1 MSSYAPPTE
10 NVAIFDSINFTSGDI
25 ALTQDQADKRY
36 LRFPNA
42 QGKETLQII
51 DVNGLATFNNNI
63 VQAGD
68 FNIAQATTTNTR
80 NTLKGSSVTSS
91 WGTTS
96 ANHTLNAGDSI
107 SGNTIGFYPN
117 LPASNYNPI
126 VQVNDRAIVANAGSL
141 VATVGGTTTNSGIRI
156 NSSSTTIGQGGTTS
170 TPSSF
175 VRCDASGV
183 TLSSVS
189 NITIDP
195 NNTLTV
201 DGNGIFNGQQIDVS
215 NNFGIIRVTSQTSG
229 NYIQSGLAGGTTE
242 SSRPL
247 VFTRYFSATPSL
259 FLDVSN
265 NRIAINK
272 NNPTTT
278 LDVNGNTT
286 LNGTLDMSGNSITKV
301 SSITN
306 TAGDITIS
314 TSGDLN
320 LNPVGSIKT
329 SGQTINMGG
338 GEIHGCDLVHSRNN
352 HDITLE
358 SKGTGDIILKTNSIN
373 RLTIN
378 DTGAW
383 TVQGGMSYNNST
395 DTLQVNNISLT
406 NINGSAYPPI
416 VSNVN
421 INDVNTNATF
431 FPVFVDGS
439 GNKPLNIDATTGP
452 FSINPSTGAFSFATS
467 MKLDGTGGS
476 NRVALGLSA
485 GSSTQ
490 GNACVAVG
498 LQAGQT
504 NQGNGSSSSVA
515 VGNASGNLNQARDAV
530 AVGVLSGQNNQG
542 ESAVAIGNTAASTS
556 QGTQAVAIG
565 RLAGNTSQGQN
576 AVAVGNVAGQTSQGQ
591 NAVAVGV
598 NAGEGTVAG
607 GGQGANAVAIGVFAG
622 RGETSGQGA
631 SSIAI
636 GNSAGRAS
644 QVANSICLNAS
655 GVALNPAVA
664 GLHIDP
670 VRNVTQTTVL
680 GYNTTSKEITYYTP
694 STSITA
700 STISNTGN
708 ITIDPSNTLIIA
720 GDLDMSG
727 NNSTISTSIT
737 TAPSSARHLGY
748 TVNQSTAGWTTAL
761 PIDTITTI
769 TSVSFTSV
777 DYGTYLFEAKIRI
790 DPSNNTVAREQIIA
804 INTVSGNLGTNIDL
818 QWTTANQVP
827 PVLSVMRVL
836 NIYANTT
843 VYLSGFSA
851 VVSGTVKT
859 GAGISSGIFSYTRI
873 A

>member
-68 FNIAQATTTNTR
+68 FNIAQATTTNTP
-80 NTLKGSSVTSS
+80 NTLKASNVTSN

-96 ANHTLNAGDSI
+96 ANHTLRASDSI
-107 SGNTIGFYPN
+107 SGNSINFYPN
-117 LPASNYNPI
+117 LPASNYNSI
-126 VQVNDRAIVANAGSL
+126 VQVNDRAVVSNGGSL
-141 VATVGGTTTNSGIRI
+141 VATVAGTTTNSGIRI
-156 NSSSTTIGQGGTTS
+156 NSTSTTIGQGGTTS

-195 NNTLTV
+195 LNTLTV

-215 NNFGIIRVTSQTSG
+215 NNSGIIRVTSQASG

-247 VFTRYFSATPSL
+247 VFTKYFSASPSL
-259 FLDVSN
+259 FLDVGN
-265 NRIAINK
+265 NRLAINK

-286 LNGTLDMSGNSITKV
+286 LNGTLDMSGNSMTKV

-306 TAGDITIS
+306 TAGNITIS
-314 TSGDLN
+314 TSGDLI
-320 LNPVGSIKT
+320 LNPVGSIET

-338 GEIHGCDLVHSRNN
+338 GEIHNCDLVHSRNN
-352 HDITLE
+352 EDITLE
-358 SKGTGDIILKTNSIN
+358 SRGTGDIILKTNSIN

-452 FSINPSTGAFSFATS
+452 FSINPSSGAFNFATT
-467 MKLDGTGGS
+467 MKVTG
-476 NRVALGLSA
+476 NRTAIGLSA
-485 GSSTQ
+485 GLTTQ
-490 GNACVAVG
+490 GNAATALG
-498 LQAGQT
+498 NQAGET
-504 NQGNGSSSSVA
+504 NQGINSLA
-515 VGNASGNLNQARDAV
+515 VGNAAGNINQARDAV
-530 AVGVLSGQNNQG
+530 AVGVLSGRTNQG

-565 RLAGNTSQGQN
+565 RLAGDASQGQN
-576 AVAVGNVAGQTSQGQ
+576 AVAIGNVAGQTSQGQ

-607 GGQGANAVAIGVFAG
+607 GGQGTNSVAIGVFAG
-622 RGETSGQGA
+622 RGETSGLGA

-636 GNSAGRAS
+636 GNSAGRQS

-761 PIDTITTI
+761 TANTQTNI

-777 DYGTYLFEAKIRI
+777 DYGTYLFEAKILI
-790 DPSNNTVAREQIIA
+790 SPTDNTDARQQTLGIS
-804 INTVSGNLGTNIDL
+804 TVSGNYGTNVDL
-818 QWTTANQVP
+818 QYTTAGVGYP
-827 PVLSVMRVL
+827 MLSVMRVL

-843 VYLSGFSA
+843 VYLVGRTATSD
-851 VVSGTVKT
+851 GTVIT
-859 GAGISSGIFSYTRI
+859 TSSNGIFSYTRI